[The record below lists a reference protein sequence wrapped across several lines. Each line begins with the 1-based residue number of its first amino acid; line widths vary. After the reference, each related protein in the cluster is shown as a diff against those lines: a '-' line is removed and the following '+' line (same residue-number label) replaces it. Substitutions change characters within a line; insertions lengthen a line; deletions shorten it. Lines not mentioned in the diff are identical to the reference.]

1 MQEIQGGGKAM
12 IRFKRSDA
20 SFETISVLQD
30 FEPLGL
36 IARIPENVI
45 EILGLRPGD
54 RLTWID
60 FSRGIIRLRL
70 KRA

>member
-1 MQEIQGGGKAM
+1 M

-20 SFETISVLQD
+20 PFETISVLRD

-45 EILGLRPGD
+45 EILGLKPGD